1 MKRRTYFALH
11 QWSGLTL
18 AAFVVLSAVTGA
30 VLLFRANLKD
40 PPPAAPQI
48 ARHVPLETIVAEA
61 VAVGDGSPATDIA
74 LPLEAEQPYTV
85 WLDDDAETQV
95 FLDGNA
101 EVLGTRQV
109 VGSFTR
115 VLFELHTGA
124 LLGPLGTVLSLL
136 TGLGLVVLTA
146 SGLLMLLARRRAR
159 RKS

>member
-11 QWSGLTL
+11 QWVGLSL

-30 VLLFRANLKD
+30 VLLFRSNLKD
-40 PPPAAPQI
+40 PPPVAPEV
-48 ARHVPLETIVAEA
+48 AKHVPLETIVTEA
-61 VAVGDGSPATDIA
+61 VAAGDGSPATDIA
-74 LPLEAEQPYTV
+74 LPLESGQPYTV

-101 EVLGTRQV
+101 EVLGTREA
-109 VGSFTR
+109 VGSLTR

-124 LLGPLGTVLSLL
+124 LLGAFGTVLSLL
-136 TGLGLVVLTA
+136 TGLGLTVLTA